1 MIYVFRI
8 FFVSINIF
16 PFQNILYLFLF
27 SLKKIPISLAD
38 WELSGSTTNRCFFY
52 AFPKLFYIK
61 CVFFN
66 VYIFWEFSLFGLMK
80 QCCGLVSFWSG
91 FGSGSKTKMHKAT
104 IFCFPDPFDEAD
116 PAKRNGSA
124 TLNQSSFLVLFFCSG
139 ASEQEASEPEPAK
152 KTKGKPR
159 QGAISRPV
167 SNLIIE

>member
-1 MIYVFRI
+1 MYFAF

-80 QCCGLVSFWSG
+80 QCCGFVSFRSG
-91 FGSGSKTKMHKAT
+91 FGSGSKTKIHNAT
-104 IFCFPDPFDEAD
+104 IFCFLNPFDEAD
-116 PAKRNGSA
+116 PAKRNGSGSA
-124 TLNQSSFLVLFFCSG
+124 TLIKSRFLVFFFCSG
-139 ASEQEASEPEPAK
+139 ASEQEASEPETAK